1 MSDTSISP
9 HQPSF
14 NYYRCRNLIKVF
26 SITIE
31 SKNIS
36 CEEFSNEKSQK
47 IFVARL
53 WCLATSVIWWK
64 WAFEVSPLQDII
76 FMVWTRDTEQKE
88 SELEPKYTWFH
99 QRYGRGGRFWTQI
112 LPSNCT
118 LPTLVQL
125 IVVVFCKT
133 DGLGSIPYR
142 YRSFS
147 YQKTASISHID
158 QLLVNSRSTKQR
170 TKIEHF
176 WLLRSRRKFLSYPIK
191 CQIQVFRP
199 ISLHSTSID
208 VEICERNI
216 TTPLN
221 QKI

>member
-1 MSDTSISP
+1 MALW
-9 HQPSF
+9 
-14 NYYRCRNLIKVF
+14 Y
-26 SITIE
+26 
-31 SKNIS
+31 
-36 CEEFSNEKSQK
+36 
-47 IFVARL
+47 FVARL
-53 WCLATSVIWWK
+53 GCLATSVIWWK

-112 LPSNCT
+112 LPSNCP

-142 YRSFS
+142 YRSLS

-191 CQIQVFRP
+191 CQIPVFRL
-199 ISLHSTSID
+199 ISLHSTTID
-208 VEICERNI
+208 VGIW
-216 TTPLN
+216 
-221 QKI
+221 